1 MARAKP
7 SSDTSRKM
15 AMIQSHIHG
24 RTSASSSSLSA
35 SYGLP
40 VEQVRS
46 ILRYA
51 GVHDDG

>member
-1 MARAKP
+1 MAREP
-7 SSDTSRKM
+7 SNAAARKF
-15 AMIQSHIHG
+15 ALLQSHVSG

-46 ILRYA
+46 ILRRN